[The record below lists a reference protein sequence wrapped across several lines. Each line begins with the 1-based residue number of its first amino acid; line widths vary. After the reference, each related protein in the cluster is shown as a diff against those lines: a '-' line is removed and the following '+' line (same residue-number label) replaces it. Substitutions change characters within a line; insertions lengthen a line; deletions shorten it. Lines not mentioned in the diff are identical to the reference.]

1 MVNITHLKSDLK
13 QMQQEPI
20 MLLFA
25 LLSLLLIGVFKLI
38 ITYGT
43 PIIFDLVHLNLLDYE
58 VYILS
63 MVYMLQ
69 PMMLGMVIGFF
80 MLDEKDAKI
89 FELLRV
95 TPLGL
100 SGYLINRLLIPNL
113 LIIVYTFIGY
123 LTLGQH
129 IHSAILLIP
138 IIIYLS
144 IQTVGVGLFI
154 AIVSEDKVKGLTYA
168 KAVSGLMLFGFV
180 NLMPIAFV
188 KDLGR
193 LVPQYYLTETLV
205 NPSLVV
211 LLTGLIIHCTWLL
224 LICRS
229 ALKRL

>member
-1 MVNITHLKSDLK
+1 MVNMTHLKLDLK

-20 MLLFA
+20 MFLFA

-43 PIIFDLVHLNLLDYE
+43 PIILDLVHLNLLNYE

-63 MVYMLQ
+63 LVYMLQ

-100 SGYLINRLLIPNL
+100 SGYLMNRLLIPIL
-113 LIIVYTFIGY
+113 LNGLYTLIGY

-129 IHSAILLIP
+129 IHSAIYLIP
-138 IIIYLS
+138 IIIFSS
-144 IQTVGVGLFI
+144 IQMVGVGIFI
-154 AIVSEDKVKGLTYA
+154 AIVSEDKVKGLTYS
-168 KAVSGLMLFGFV
+168 KAISGLIIFGFV
-180 NLMPIAFV
+180 NLIPNVFLNG
-188 KDLGR
+188 LGR
-193 LVPQYYLTETLV
+193 FFPQYYITEILV
-205 NPSLVV
+205 SPSLLI
-211 LLTGLIIHCTWLL
+211 LLVGLTIHCIWLFF
-224 LICRS
+224 ISRS